1 MYLHVVVIAA
11 RGLEDCAITR
21 RRRRQRVQC
30 SLSLSRLSRSCH
42 HGHVTPPAIG

>member
-21 RRRRQRVQC
+21 RRRQRVQC

-42 HGHVTPPAIG
+42 NGHVTPPAIP